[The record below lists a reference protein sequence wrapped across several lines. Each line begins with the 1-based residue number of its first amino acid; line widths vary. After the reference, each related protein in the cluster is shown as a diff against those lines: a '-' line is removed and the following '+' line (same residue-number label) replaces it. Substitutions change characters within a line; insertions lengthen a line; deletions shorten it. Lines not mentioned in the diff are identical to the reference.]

1 MDMFIYSI
9 WNADFF
15 SCIQFLWCHSFTMFK
30 ESKSNV
36 IWLHRK
42 IQHQDGESPIPK
54 QNWASYKCLVR
65 KSEKMCLS

>member
-1 MDMFIYSI
+1 MLTFLV
-9 WNADFF
+9 AF
-15 SCIQFLWCHSFTMFK
+15 SSYDVSFTMFK